1 MFHFVPQAS
10 QSRFIAGP
18 NKIWLAIPPA
28 LKCLRNEENAKNM
41 LESIFFTRRFVSER
55 KQISLMADEKSPVS
69 QSHSEIRI
77 SVQNFYDYN
86 IL

>member
-1 MFHFVPQAS
+1 MARGSSGIKMPTEFEEALN
-10 QSRFIAGP
+10 QS
-18 NKIWLAIPPA
+18 
-28 LKCLRNEENAKNM
+28 
-41 LESIFFTRRFVSER
+41 FFKRLFVSER

-77 SVQNFYDYN
+77 SVQNSYDYN